1 MVATRCPKFI
11 RATERCIA
19 RVDFPV
25 PPFSLPT
32 TMTCAEIAR
41 LALTCTNMPSTR
53 YRRPLRDEETK
64 QHGWRGVHPVI
75 ANPMLPSRRG
85 RRARGTLA
93 ERVDAVNELAARSV
107 RAVDGSGQRNLPVHA
122 RGLLALRLR
131 ARGLAGDQRIDR

>member
-11 RATERCIA
+11 RATVRCIA

-64 QHGWRGVHPVI
+64 QHGWRRVHPVI
-75 ANPMLPSRRG
+75 ANPMVPSRRG
-85 RRARGTLA
+85 RRACGALPKGA
-93 ERVDAVNELAARSV
+93 DAMNELAARSV
-107 RAVDGSGQRNLPVHA
+107 RDIEGGGQR
-122 RGLLALRLR
+122 
-131 ARGLAGDQRIDR
+131 

>member
-11 RATERCIA
+11 RATVRCIA

-32 TMTCAEIAR
+32 TMTCAETAR

-64 QHGWRGVHPVI
+64 QHGWRRVHPVI

-93 ERVDAVNELAARSV
+93 ERADALNELAAGSV
-107 RAVDGSGQRNLPVHA
+107 RAIDGSGQRNLPVYA
-122 RGLLALRLR
+122 GRGGIIALRPR
-131 ARGLAGDQRIDR
+131 ARGLAGGE